1 MKNPMTLAEEQ
12 QAFEAQLDA
21 LLSEHLDEY
30 VLFKDG
36 AAVAFFDDE
45 DAALADGLER
55 FGLDDVFLVSRV
67 ARPEPERLS
76 LAWELGVMFGGCW
89 A

>member
-1 MKNPMTLAEEQ
+1 MTLAEEQ
-12 QAFEAQLDA
+12 QAFEAQLEA
-21 LLSEHLDEY
+21 LLAEHRDQY

-45 DAALADGLER
+45 DSALAEGLER
-55 FGLDDVFLVSRV
+55 FGLEDVFLVSCV

-76 LAWELGVMFGGCW
+76 LAWELGVMFGG
-89 A
+89 